1 MTMFKPKNIIDETM
15 QYVYGLS
22 KVLKTCK
29 VNLNEQTLQIKREVE
44 NHIEYKFWKHQKC
57 W

>member
-44 NHIEYKFWKHQKC
+44 NHIEYKF
-57 W
+57 